1 MPPKRKPS
9 QKSETN
15 KQKRHKDELTV
26 LSLEDVTSLGEQIR
40 DASKFNNF
48 ITLLSLLQRIPSTFM
63 EKEVTDTEKMG
74 RHILLTLFE
83 RFEALFKEGMMVGS
97 KKHNEKQ
104 RLVVNWLADKYKAF
118 KSTIL
123 KMLLTDLSYETSL
136 QLDSMEV
143 FLNLIKLESQTLE
156 KQFPK
161 KTYQL
166 FLEAILHSNIGKVLP
181 DGSSNNFIVMDFAD
195 TFKHHW
201 DLQFYFFDNLNEV
214 LCSWKDDLSEK
225 ELQRIFANFVTIIR
239 NGLQFHSEDLENE
252 NTLVVKDILPST
264 IYKHNKFKSH
274 FQKCVLSL
282 LSYPLSSSQYK
293 LILSILHKRIIP
305 YMSQPQSL
313 MDFLTDAYNL
323 QDDLIIPILS
333 LNSLYELM
341 KSYNLEYPDFYSKL
355 YSLLRP
361 ELFYTRYR
369 SRFFRLCDL
378 FLSSTHLS
386 ANLVASF
393 IKKLA
398 RLSLTSSASGVVII
412 IPFIY
417 NLLKRHPTCMIMLHN
432 TDDNAQVGDPFD
444 NLETNPLNTQAIKS
458 SLWELET
465 LMRHYHPNI
474 ATLAKIFG
482 EPFRKPNYNMEDF
495 LDWSYQSLLETEK
508 SRRYKSQA
516 ALEFETFDGVL
527 SEKDKEGNYLLQGW
541 NL

>member
-1 MPPKRKPS
+1 MAPKRKS
-9 QKSETN
+9 TKQEETSRPK
-15 KQKRHKDELTV
+15 KQKEDTTDL
-26 LSLEDVTSLGEQIR
+26 LSLEKVKSLGEDIKN
-40 DASKFNNF
+40 ASKFNNF
-48 ITLLSLLQRIPSTFM
+48 IILLDQLQSIQKLLT
-63 EKEVTDTEKMG
+63 EKEDIEAETLG
-74 RHILLTLFE
+74 RQIVLIVYE
-83 RFEALFKEGMMVGS
+83 RFEVLSNEGMMTRS
-97 KKHNEKQ
+97 KNHDEKQ
-104 RLVVNWLADKYKAF
+104 RLVVNWLADKYQTF

-123 KMLLTDLSYETSL
+123 KILLSRLFYETSL
-136 QLDSMEV
+136 QLDVIEV
-143 FLNLIKLESQTLE
+143 YLNLIKLESQVLE

-161 KTYQL
+161 KTYQQ
-166 FLEAILHSNIGKVLP
+166 FLESLLNSSIGEILS
-181 DGSSNNFIVMDFAD
+181 DGSSNNFIVLEFSEI
-195 TFKHHW
+195 FKNNW
-201 DLQFYFFDNLNEV
+201 DLQFYLFDTLNDT
-214 LCSWKDDLSEK
+214 LLSWKDNLSNQK
-225 ELQRIFANFVTIIR
+225 LQRIFANVVTIIR
-239 NGLQFHSEDLENE
+239 NGLKFNQEDLENE
-252 NTLVVKDILPST
+252 PTLVSRDVLPST
-264 IYKHNKFKSH
+264 IYKHNKFKSQ
-274 FQKCVLSL
+274 FQKCILAI
-282 LSYPLSSSQYK
+282 LSYPLSSPQYK

-305 YMSQPQSL
+305 YMSQPQGL
-313 MDFLTDAYNL
+313 MDFLTDAYSL

-398 RLSLTSSASGVVII
+398 RLAMTSSASGVVII

-432 TDDNAQVGDPFD
+432 TDESQVGDPFD
-444 NLETNPLNTQAIKS
+444 NLETDPLNTQAIKS

-465 LMRHYHPNI
+465 LMSHYHPNI

-508 SRRYKSQA
+508 TRRYKNQV
-516 ALEFETFDGVL
+516 ALEFESFDAVL
-527 SEKDKEGNYLLQGW
+527 AEMNKEGNYLLEGW
-541 NL
+541 SL

>member
-1 MPPKRKPS
+1 MAPKRKS
-9 QKSETN
+9 TKQAETSRLK
-15 KQKRHKDELTV
+15 KQKDETTDL
-26 LSLEDVTSLGEQIR
+26 LSLEEVKSLGEDIKN
-40 DASKFNNF
+40 ASKFNNF
-48 ITLLSLLQRIPSTFM
+48 VILLDQLQSIQKLLT
-63 EKEVTDTEKMG
+63 EKEDIEAETLG
-74 RHILLTLFE
+74 RQIVLIVYE
-83 RFEALFKEGMMVGS
+83 RFEVLSNEGMMTGS
-97 KKHNEKQ
+97 KKHDEKQ
-104 RLVVNWLADKYKAF
+104 RLVVNWLSDKYQTF

-123 KMLLTDLSYETSL
+123 KILLSKLFYETSL
-136 QLDSMEV
+136 QLDVMEV
-143 FLNLIKLESQTLE
+143 YLNLIKLESQVSE

-161 KTYQL
+161 KTYQQ
-166 FLEAILHSNIGKVLP
+166 FLESLLYNSIGEILS
-181 DGSSNNFIVMDFAD
+181 DGSSNNFIVLEFSEM
-195 TFKHHW
+195 FKNYW
-201 DLQFYFFDNLNEV
+201 DLQFYLFDTLNDT
-214 LCSWKDDLSEK
+214 LLSWKDNLSNQ
-225 ELQRIFANFVTIIR
+225 ELQRIFANVVTIIR
-239 NGLQFHSEDLENE
+239 NGLKFNQEDLENE
-252 NTLVVKDILPST
+252 PTFVSKDVLPST
-264 IYKHNKFKSH
+264 IYKHNKFKSQ
-274 FQKCVLSL
+274 FQKCILAI
-282 LSYPLSSSQYK
+282 LSYPLSSPQYK

-305 YMSQPQSL
+305 YMSQPQGL
-313 MDFLTDAYNL
+313 MDFLTDAYSL

-398 RLSLTSSASGVVII
+398 RLAMTSSASGVVII

-432 TDDNAQVGDPFD
+432 TDESQVGDPFD

-465 LMRHYHPNI
+465 LMSHYHPNI

-495 LDWSYQSLLETEK
+495 LDWSYQGLLETEK
-508 SRRYKSQA
+508 TRRYKNQA
-516 ALEFETFDGVL
+516 ALEFETFDAVL
-527 SEKDKEGNYLLQGW
+527 AEKNKEGDYLLEGW
-541 NL
+541 SL

>member
-1 MPPKRKPS
+1 MAPKRKS
-9 QKSETN
+9 TKQAETSRLK
-15 KQKRHKDELTV
+15 KQKDETTDL
-26 LSLEDVTSLGEQIR
+26 LSLEEVKSLGEDIKN
-40 DASKFNNF
+40 ASKFNNF
-48 ITLLSLLQRIPSTFM
+48 VILLDQLQSIQKLLT
-63 EKEVTDTEKMG
+63 EKEDIEAETLG
-74 RHILLTLFE
+74 RQIVLIVYE
-83 RFEALFKEGMMVGS
+83 RFEVLSNEGMMTGS
-97 KKHNEKQ
+97 KKHDEKQ
-104 RLVVNWLADKYKAF
+104 RLVVNWLSDKYQTF

-123 KMLLTDLSYETSL
+123 KILLSKLFYETSL
-136 QLDSMEV
+136 QLDAMEV
-143 FLNLIKLESQTLE
+143 YLNLIKLESQVSE

-161 KTYQL
+161 KTYQQ
-166 FLEAILHSNIGKVLP
+166 FLESLLYNSIGEILS
-181 DGSSNNFIVMDFAD
+181 DGSSNNFIVLEFSEI
-195 TFKHHW
+195 FKNYW
-201 DLQFYFFDNLNEV
+201 DLQFYLFDTLNDT
-214 LCSWKDDLSEK
+214 LLSWKDNLSNQ
-225 ELQRIFANFVTIIR
+225 ELQRIFANVVTIIR
-239 NGLQFHSEDLENE
+239 NGLKFNQEDLENE
-252 NTLVVKDILPST
+252 PTFVSKDVLPST
-264 IYKHNKFKSH
+264 IYKHNKFKSQ
-274 FQKCVLSL
+274 FQKCILAI
-282 LSYPLSSSQYK
+282 LSYPLSSPQYK

-305 YMSQPQSL
+305 YMSQPQGL

-398 RLSLTSSASGVVII
+398 RLAMTSSASGVVII

-432 TDDNAQVGDPFD
+432 TDESQVGDPFD

-465 LMRHYHPNI
+465 LMSHYHPNI

-508 SRRYKSQA
+508 TRRYKNQA
-516 ALEFETFDGVL
+516 ALEFETFDAVL
-527 SEKDKEGNYLLQGW
+527 AEKNKEGDYLLEGW
-541 NL
+541 SL

>member
-1 MPPKRKPS
+1 
-9 QKSETN
+9 
-15 KQKRHKDELTV
+15 
-26 LSLEDVTSLGEQIR
+26 
-40 DASKFNNF
+40 
-48 ITLLSLLQRIPSTFM
+48 
-63 EKEVTDTEKMG
+63 
-74 RHILLTLFE
+74 
-83 RFEALFKEGMMVGS
+83 
-97 KKHNEKQ
+97 
-104 RLVVNWLADKYKAF
+104 
-118 KSTIL
+118 
-123 KMLLTDLSYETSL
+123 
-136 QLDSMEV
+136 
-143 FLNLIKLESQTLE
+143 
-156 KQFPK
+156 
-161 KTYQL
+161 
-166 FLEAILHSNIGKVLP
+166 
-181 DGSSNNFIVMDFAD
+181 
-195 TFKHHW
+195 
-201 DLQFYFFDNLNEV
+201 
-214 LCSWKDDLSEK
+214 
-225 ELQRIFANFVTIIR
+225 
-239 NGLQFHSEDLENE
+239 
-252 NTLVVKDILPST
+252 
-264 IYKHNKFKSH
+264 
-274 FQKCVLSL
+274 
-282 LSYPLSSSQYK
+282 
-293 LILSILHKRIIP
+293 
-305 YMSQPQSL
+305 MSQPQSL